1 MRGHQGCCTGS
12 ACHATDWTV
21 NQILAIVVPD
31 AQDYIRYPR
40 LRMTQVTEV
49 APIAAPPS
57 PRTQSRDA
65 RRLQL
70 IEATIQSLAE
80 RGFSRTTVTDVAA
93 RAGISHGLVLFHFQ
107 SKENLLAETL
117 DYLAEEYRLNWQTA
131 LAAAGD
137 APEDQISAMIQADFA
152 PAICTPA
159 RLSAWC
165 SFWGESQS
173 RPLYQARCGANDALY
188 NEAMMDICAA
198 MNATHGYDVSPER
211 TARLIRIMI
220 EGVWL
225 DLMTLAEPYSIEE
238 AIETVMTGTR
248 GLFPRHF

>member
-1 MRGHQGCCTGS
+1 MSQTARS
-12 ACHATDWTV
+12 AETR
-21 NQILAIVVPD
+21 P
-31 AQDYIRYPR
+31 
-40 LRMTQVTEV
+40 
-49 APIAAPPS
+49 

-65 RRLQL
+65 RRLQV

-117 DYLAEEYRLNWQTA
+117 DFLAEEYKANWQAA
-131 LAAAGD
+131 LAEAGPS
-137 APEDQISAMIQADFA
+137 PEARIVALIKADFA
-152 PAICTPA
+152 EAICTPA

-165 SFWGESQS
+165 AFWGESQS
-173 RPLYQARCGANDALY
+173 RPLYQARCGANDLLY
-188 NEAMMDICAA
+188 NSTLVDLCAE
-198 MNATHGYDVSPER
+198 MNAQHGHAGNPER

-225 DLMTLAEPYSIEE
+225 DLMTLEQPYSITE
-238 AIETVMTGTR
+238 ALETVMVGTR
-248 GLFPRHF
+248 ALCPWLPDSEAPPGLQAGSGGHRGRPASTV

>member
-1 MRGHQGCCTGS
+1 
-12 ACHATDWTV
+12 V
-21 NQILAIVVPD
+21 
-31 AQDYIRYPR
+31 
-40 LRMTQVTEV
+40 
-49 APIAAPPS
+49 
-57 PRTQSRDA
+57 
-65 RRLQL
+65 QL

-93 RAGISHGLVLFHFQ
+93 RAGISHGLVLFHFS

-117 DYLAEEYRLNWQTA
+117 DYLAEEYRQNWQTA

-137 APEDQISAMIQADFA
+137 APQDQIKAMIHADFA
-152 PAICTPA
+152 DAICTPA
-159 RLSAWC
+159 RLAAWC

-173 RPLYQARCGANDALY
+173 RPLYQARCGANDELY
-188 NEAMMDICAA
+188 NAAMIDICAV
-198 MNATHGYDVSPER
+198 MNAQHGYDVSPER

-225 DLMTLAEPYSIEE
+225 DLMTLAKPYSIAE

>member
-1 MRGHQGCCTGS
+1 
-12 ACHATDWTV
+12 
-21 NQILAIVVPD
+21 
-31 AQDYIRYPR
+31 
-40 LRMTQVTEV
+40 MTPVTEIV
-49 APIAAPPS
+49 PIAAQPL
-57 PRTQSRDA
+57 PRTQSRDT

-93 RAGISHGLVLFHFQ
+93 RAGISHGLVLFHFS

-117 DYLAEEYRLNWQTA
+117 DFLAEEYRLNWQAA

-137 APEDQISAMIQADFA
+137 SPEDQIRAMIDADFA
-152 PAICTPA
+152 EAICTPA

-173 RPLYQARCGANDALY
+173 RPLYQARCGANDELY
-188 NEAMMDICAA
+188 NAAMMDICAA
-198 MNATHGYDVSPER
+198 MNARHGYDVSPER

-225 DLMTLAEPYSIEE
+225 DLMTLAEPYSIAE
-238 AIETVMTGTR
+238 AIETVLTGTR